1 MNWQFVIENR
11 PGGNGFIATTAV
23 KGAAPDGYTLLMA
36 HTGEFAV
43 NPALFDNVPY
53 ELERDFMPITMVS
66 DSPMLYLAT
75 VSAPFNTFQELVAQ
89 AKAKPGAIS
98 FGSAGNG
105 SINHLAGEW
114 LAQAAGI
121 QLLHVPYKGGAPAA
135 AAVAAGDVQFG
146 VMAVPGAAP
155 HIKSGRGKVIGI
167 TTAKKSPLDPSWAT
181 PRDAGIPDLDASI
194 WVGLFAPKGTPQAI
208 VDTHQQGSA
217 RDARSARSAEEL
229 HREGRRRGDRHDAGR
244 VPGAHQGRRRAL
256 QGRSCKAARRQGRT
270 KHAAADPRR
279 PETREVA
286 SLRGANC
293 AGATFEDGGATAG
306 FAARARSKRN
316 LQVPMDSER
325 RAQVRGDGDGGAEA
339 QRGVLLRRAA
349 APHQARSSTATMLGM
364 TYGEHVDN
372 ALIAIRN

>member
-1 MNWQFVIENR
+1 MRLLLAVLVFAFSTVNAQDYPSKPIRMLVPFAPGGAVDTTTRILTQKLTERLGWNITVENR
-11 PGGNGFIATTAV
+11 PGGAGFIATQ
-23 KGAAPDGYTLLMA
+23 AAAKAPPDGYTLLMA

-75 VSAPFNTFQELVAQ
+75 ASAPFNNFQELVAQ
-89 AKAKPGAIS
+89 AKAKPGAIT

-135 AAVAAGDVQFG
+135 AAVAAGDVHFG
-146 VMAVPGAAP
+146 VMAAPGAIP

-167 TTAKKSPLDPSWAT
+167 TTAKKSPLDASWAT

-208 VDTHQQGSA
+208 TD
-217 RDARSARSAEEL
+217 RINAE
-229 HREGRRRGDRHDAGR
+229 
-244 VPGAHQGRRRAL
+244 V
-256 QGRSCKAARRQGRT
+256 RQT
-270 KHAAADPRR
+270 LNLPD
-279 PETREVA
+279 VQ
-286 SLRGANC
+286 
-293 AGATFEDGGATAG
+293 
-306 FAARARSKRN
+306 KRF
-316 LQVPMDSER
+316 VES
-325 RAQVRGDGDGGAEA
+325 GGAEA
-339 QRGVLLRRAA
+339 V
-349 APHQARSSTATMLGM
+349 GM
-364 TYGEHVDN
+364 TPAEFLTRIKSDAVRYKRVVQQAGVKPG
-372 ALIAIRN
+372 

>member
-1 MNWQFVIENR
+1 MRFIVGIAFALLLRSAAAQEYPTKPIRVLVPFAPGGAVDTTARVLAQAMEQRVKWHFVIENR

-23 KGAAPDGYTLLMA
+23 KTAAPDGYTLLMA

-53 ELERDFMPITMVS
+53 ELERDFVPITMVS
-66 DSPMLYLAT
+66 DAPMLYLAT
-75 VSAPFNTFQELVAQ
+75 ASAPFNSFQELVAQ

-135 AAVAAGDVQFG
+135 AAVAAGDVHFG

-194 WVGLFAPKGTPQAI
+194 WVGLFAPKGTPQAVVERI
-208 VDTHQQGSA
+208 N
-217 RDARSARSAEEL
+217 
-229 HREGRRRGDRHDAGR
+229 
-244 VPGAHQGRRRAL
+244 
-256 QGRSCKAARRQGRT
+256 
-270 KHAAADPRR
+270 
-279 PETREVA
+279 REVRETLK
-286 SLRGANC
+286 SPDVQKRFVES
-293 AGATFEDGGATAG
+293 AGG
-306 FAARARSKRN
+306 
-316 LQVPMDSER
+316 
-325 RAQVRGDGDGGAEA
+325 EA
-339 QRGVLLRRAA
+339 V
-349 APHQARSSTATMLGM
+349 GM
-364 TYGEHVDN
+364 TQEEFLARIKADAERYKRVVQKAGVKPG
-372 ALIAIRN
+372 